1 MRILVLAG
9 DDSPDLATIESALRQ
24 GEIEILTTERVAGS
38 RTSRA
43 SRWRFDGWTVD
54 VVTRQCVGPAGR
66 PVALTSS
73 EYDLLTA
80 FLRQPG
86 RTLSRNAL
94 LRDLRG
100 RAWTYFDRS
109 IDTLVARLRKKVDLD
124 PARPL
129 IRSVRGVGYVFC
141 ASVSGAPD
149 GDQ

>member
-1 MRILVLAG
+1 MRILVLSG
-9 DDSPDLATIESALRQ
+9 DSPDLSMIESALRL
-24 GEIEILTTERVAGS
+24 GEIEILTPESVAGPIAS
-38 RTSRA
+38 DA
-43 SRWRFDGWTVD
+43 SRWRFADWTLD
-54 VVTRQCVGPAGR
+54 VITRQCASPGGR
-66 PVALTSS
+66 HVDLTSS
-73 EYDLLTA
+73 EYDLLAA

-94 LRDLRG
+94 MRDLRG

-109 IDTLVARLRKKVDLD
+109 IDTLVARLRKKIDLD

-141 ASVSGAPD
+141 ASVSGAPN

>member
-9 DDSPDLATIESALRQ
+9 DGPDAAAIESALRL
-24 GEIEILTTERVAGS
+24 GEIEIFTPDSVPMLRVS
-38 RTSRA
+38 REG
-43 SRWRFDGWTVD
+43 RWGFAGWTLD
-54 VVTRQCVGPAGR
+54 AVTRQCVSPSDR
-66 PVALTSS
+66 HVDLTSS

-94 LRDLRG
+94 LRELRG

-109 IDTLVARLRKKVDLD
+109 LDTLVARLRKKIDLD
-124 PARPL
+124 PAHPL

-141 ASVSGAPD
+141 AVVTGTPD
-149 GDQ
+149 GEQ

>member
-9 DDSPDLATIESALRQ
+9 GNPDASAIESALRL
-24 GEIEILTTERVAGS
+24 GEIEIFTTDSAPMPGA
-38 RTSRA
+38 SRA
-43 SRWRFDGWTVD
+43 RRWRFAGWTLD
-54 VVTRQCVGPAGR
+54 GVTRQCVSPSDR
-66 PVALTSS
+66 HVDLTSS

-109 IDTLVARLRKKVDLD
+109 IDTLVARLRKKIDLD
-124 PARPL
+124 PAYPL

-141 ASVSGAPD
+141 AVVTGTPD

>member
-9 DDSPDLATIESALRQ
+9 DGPDASAIESALRL
-24 GEIEILTTERVAGS
+24 GEVEILTTDSFPMPAA
-38 RTSRA
+38 SRA
-43 SRWRFDGWTVD
+43 SRWRFAGWTLD
-54 VVTRQCVGPAGR
+54 AVTRQCVSPTNQH
-66 PVALTSS
+66 VDLTSS

-94 LRDLRG
+94 LRELRG

-109 IDTLVARLRKKVDLD
+109 IDTLVARLRKKIELD
-124 PARPL
+124 PAHPL

-141 ASVSGAPD
+141 ASVTGTPD
-149 GDQ
+149 GHQ

>member
-9 DDSPDLATIESALRQ
+9 DSPDLTAIESALRL
-24 GEIEILTTERVAGS
+24 GEIEIFPAKSIATSSA
-38 RTSRA
+38 SRA
-43 SRWRFDGWTVD
+43 SRWRFEGWTLD
-54 VVTRQCVGPAGR
+54 VVTRRCVGPAGG
-66 PVALTSS
+66 PVDLTSS
-73 EYDLLTA
+73 EYDLLTT

-94 LRDLRG
+94 LLDLRG

-109 IDTLVARLRKKVDLD
+109 IDTLVARLRRKIDID

-141 ASVSGAPD
+141 ATVSGAPD